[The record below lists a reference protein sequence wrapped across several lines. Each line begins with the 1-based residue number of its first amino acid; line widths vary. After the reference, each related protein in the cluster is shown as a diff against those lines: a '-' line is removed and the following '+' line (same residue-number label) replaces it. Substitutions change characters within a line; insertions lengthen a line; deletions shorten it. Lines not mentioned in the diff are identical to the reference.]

1 MRALLLALT
10 LPLLAHAADER
21 RPDHTANA
29 SPLPT
34 TVVIARHQLGSGT
47 PGLIGLERATHMGD
61 GIYHAPQY
69 LPLYPTASVT
79 WPRVIDVM
87 CEPSNGLLVCDD
99 YAWALGTGRPE
110 YVFFRPR
117 LRPAPQVIERVVT
130 VPGPERTILVEVPR
144 KPKGE

>member
-1 MRALLLALT
+1 MRALLCALAF
-10 LPLLAHAADER
+10 PLLAFAADEPR
-21 RPDHTANA
+21 ADRTSNA

-34 TVVIARHQLGSGT
+34 AVVIARHPLGSGL
-47 PGLIGLERATHMGD
+47 PGHIGLERATHMGD

-79 WPRVIDVM
+79 WPRVVDVF
-87 CEPSNGLLVCDD
+87 CEQVSGLLVCED
-99 YAWALGTGRPE
+99 YAWALGIGRPE

-117 LRPAPQVIERVVT
+117 LKPAPQVVERVVT
-130 VPGPERTILVEVPR
+130 VPGPERTILVEVPP